1 MKLILNVIAN
11 VALLVIAMD
20 FVKKTYQYTKH
31 KHLLNFEQWGFLL
44 TSIVMGGC
52 AIANLILKSNP
63 FFSEVF
69 QNLSLVMFLFILLKT
84 PKSIANIL
92 EDEQP
97 KKYSA

>member
-11 VALLVIAMD
+11 VALLVIAFD
-20 FVKKTYQYTKH
+20 FVRKTYLYSKH
-31 KHLLNFEQWGFLL
+31 NHLLNVEQWGFLL
-44 TSIVMGGC
+44 TSILMGGC
-52 AIANLILKSNP
+52 AIFNLILKSSP

-69 QNLSLVMFLFILLKT
+69 QNISLALFLYILLKT

-97 KKYSA
+97 KKHSA